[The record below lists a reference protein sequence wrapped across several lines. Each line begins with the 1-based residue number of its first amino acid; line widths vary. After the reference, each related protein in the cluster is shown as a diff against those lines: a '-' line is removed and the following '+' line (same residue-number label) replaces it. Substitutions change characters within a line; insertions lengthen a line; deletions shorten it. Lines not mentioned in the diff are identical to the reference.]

1 MTREEEEEV
10 RLLLSRHQERIMLDL
25 GSTDLIA
32 VLVKNSVLSQS
43 EEDLLLKTAVEPPG
57 SAPSSVGALTKRKL
71 SAVASSSSGSG
82 SGGSASVSGVGGDYS
97 SSLAG
102 SSRSASVNGDHAQS
116 DNRSLTPSV
125 GGGVG
130 SAATESLND
139 AEILRVQCANLIEI
153 IAKSGFEK
161 FKQFCYAIEC
171 ECPQLIEDLINDRLK
186 SEAEAETEAVVGT
199 EAWRWRH
206 IRRGRRQPLTLA
218 HTDRGVGSSKRE
230 IFKDSARIHALAGQE
245 AEEVVVVVVVMVA
258 ATFAAV

>member
-25 GSTDLIA
+25 GSTDLLA

-43 EEDLLLKTAVEPPG
+43 EEDLLLKPYAAAAAAGTTTTATTVATDSG

-71 SAVASSSSGSG
+71 SAVVSSSSGSG
-82 SGGSASVSGVGGDYS
+82 SGGSASVSVSGVGGDYS

-116 DNRSLTPSV
+116 DNRSLTPP
-125 GGGVG
+125 VG
-130 SAATESLND
+130 SSGSAGVAVTESLND
-139 AEILRVQCANLIEI
+139 AEILRLQCDNLIDI
-153 IAKSGFEK
+153 IAKNGFEK

-186 SEAEAETEAVVGT
+186 NG
-199 EAWRWRH
+199 
-206 IRRGRRQPLTLA
+206 
-218 HTDRGVGSSKRE
+218 K
-230 IFKDSARIHALAGQE
+230 
-245 AEEVVVVVVVMVA
+245 
-258 ATFAAV
+258 

>member
-25 GSTDLIA
+25 GSTDLLA

-43 EEDLLLKTAVEPPG
+43 EEDLLLKPYAAAAAAGTTTTTTTVATDSG

-71 SAVASSSSGSG
+71 SAVVSSSSGSG
-82 SGGSASVSGVGGDYS
+82 SGGSASVSVSGVGGDYS

-125 GGGVG
+125 GGSG
-130 SAATESLND
+130 SAGVAVTESLND
-139 AEILRVQCANLIEI
+139 AEILRLQCDNLIDI
-153 IAKSGFEK
+153 IAKNGFEK

-186 SEAEAETEAVVGT
+186 NG
-199 EAWRWRH
+199 
-206 IRRGRRQPLTLA
+206 
-218 HTDRGVGSSKRE
+218 K
-230 IFKDSARIHALAGQE
+230 
-245 AEEVVVVVVVMVA
+245 
-258 ATFAAV
+258 

>member
-25 GSTDLIA
+25 GSTDLLA

-43 EEDLLLKTAVEPPG
+43 EEDLLLKPYAAAAADTVAAAAAEPG

-125 GGGVG
+125 GGGVSG
-130 SAATESLND
+130 NGGAATEALND
-139 AEILRVQCANLIEI
+139 AEILRLQCANLIEI

-186 SEAEAETEAVVGT
+186 SG
-199 EAWRWRH
+199 
-206 IRRGRRQPLTLA
+206 
-218 HTDRGVGSSKRE
+218 K
-230 IFKDSARIHALAGQE
+230 
-245 AEEVVVVVVVMVA
+245 
-258 ATFAAV
+258 

>member
-25 GSTDLIA
+25 GSTDLLA

-43 EEDLLLKTAVEPPG
+43 EEDLLLKPYASASAASAVATVAETG

-125 GGGVG
+125 GGSG
-130 SAATESLND
+130 SNGGTVTETLND
-139 AEILRVQCANLIEI
+139 AEILRLQCANLIDI

-161 FKQFCYAIEC
+161 FKRFCYAIEC

-186 SEAEAETEAVVGT
+186 SG
-199 EAWRWRH
+199 
-206 IRRGRRQPLTLA
+206 
-218 HTDRGVGSSKRE
+218 K
-230 IFKDSARIHALAGQE
+230 
-245 AEEVVVVVVVMVA
+245 
-258 ATFAAV
+258 

>member
-130 SAATESLND
+130 VGVSVGSAATEALND

-186 SEAEAETEAVVGT
+186 SG
-199 EAWRWRH
+199 
-206 IRRGRRQPLTLA
+206 
-218 HTDRGVGSSKRE
+218 K
-230 IFKDSARIHALAGQE
+230 
-245 AEEVVVVVVVMVA
+245 
-258 ATFAAV
+258 

>member
-25 GSTDLIA
+25 GSTDLLA

-43 EEDLLLKTAVEPPG
+43 EEDLLLKPYAAAAAAAAGTTTTTVATDSG

-71 SAVASSSSGSG
+71 SAVVSSSSGSG
-82 SGGSASVSGVGGDYS
+82 GSASVSVSGVGGDYS

-125 GGGVG
+125 GGSG
-130 SAATESLND
+130 SAGVAVTESLND
-139 AEILRVQCANLIEI
+139 AEILRLQCDNLIDI
-153 IAKSGFEK
+153 IAKNGFEK

-186 SEAEAETEAVVGT
+186 SG
-199 EAWRWRH
+199 
-206 IRRGRRQPLTLA
+206 
-218 HTDRGVGSSKRE
+218 K
-230 IFKDSARIHALAGQE
+230 
-245 AEEVVVVVVVMVA
+245 
-258 ATFAAV
+258 

>member
-25 GSTDLIA
+25 GSTDLLA

-43 EEDLLLKTAVEPPG
+43 EEDLLLKPYAAAAATTITAATTTTTEATETG

-71 SAVASSSSGSG
+71 SAVVSSSSGSG
-82 SGGSASVSGVGGDYS
+82 SGSGGSASVSVSGVGGDYS

-125 GGGVG
+125 GGSAGIGIGVG
-130 SAATESLND
+130 VAVTESLND
-139 AEILRVQCANLIEI
+139 AEILRLQCANLIDI
-153 IAKSGFEK
+153 IARNGFEK

-186 SEAEAETEAVVGT
+186 SG
-199 EAWRWRH
+199 
-206 IRRGRRQPLTLA
+206 
-218 HTDRGVGSSKRE
+218 K
-230 IFKDSARIHALAGQE
+230 
-245 AEEVVVVVVVMVA
+245 
-258 ATFAAV
+258 

>member
-25 GSTDLIA
+25 GSTDLLA

-43 EEDLLLKTAVEPPG
+43 EEDLLLKPYAAAAAAAGTTTTTVATDSG

-71 SAVASSSSGSG
+71 SAVVSSSSGSG
-82 SGGSASVSGVGGDYS
+82 GSASVSVSGVGGDYS

-125 GGGVG
+125 GGSG
-130 SAATESLND
+130 SAGVAVTESLND
-139 AEILRVQCANLIEI
+139 AEILRLQCDNLIDI
-153 IAKSGFEK
+153 IAKNGFEK

-186 SEAEAETEAVVGT
+186 SG
-199 EAWRWRH
+199 
-206 IRRGRRQPLTLA
+206 
-218 HTDRGVGSSKRE
+218 K
-230 IFKDSARIHALAGQE
+230 
-245 AEEVVVVVVVMVA
+245 
-258 ATFAAV
+258 

>member
-25 GSTDLIA
+25 GSTDLLA

-43 EEDLLLKTAVEPPG
+43 EEDLLLKPYAAAAAAGGTTTSTTVATDSG

-71 SAVASSSSGSG
+71 SAVVSSSSGSG
-82 SGGSASVSGVGGDYS
+82 GSASVSVSGVGGDYS

-125 GGGVG
+125 GGSG
-130 SAATESLND
+130 SAGVAVTESLND
-139 AEILRVQCANLIEI
+139 AEILRLQCDNLIDI
-153 IAKSGFEK
+153 IAKNGFEK

-186 SEAEAETEAVVGT
+186 NG
-199 EAWRWRH
+199 
-206 IRRGRRQPLTLA
+206 
-218 HTDRGVGSSKRE
+218 K
-230 IFKDSARIHALAGQE
+230 
-245 AEEVVVVVVVMVA
+245 
-258 ATFAAV
+258 

>member
-25 GSTDLIA
+25 GSTDLLA

-43 EEDLLLKTAVEPPG
+43 EEDLLLKPYAAAAAAGTTTTATTVATDSG

-71 SAVASSSSGSG
+71 SAVVSSSSGSG
-82 SGGSASVSGVGGDYS
+82 SGGSASVSVSGVGGDYS

-125 GGGVG
+125 GGSG
-130 SAATESLND
+130 SAGVAVTESLND
-139 AEILRVQCANLIEI
+139 AEILRLQCDNLIDI
-153 IAKSGFEK
+153 IAKNGFEK

-186 SEAEAETEAVVGT
+186 NG
-199 EAWRWRH
+199 
-206 IRRGRRQPLTLA
+206 
-218 HTDRGVGSSKRE
+218 K
-230 IFKDSARIHALAGQE
+230 
-245 AEEVVVVVVVMVA
+245 
-258 ATFAAV
+258 

>member
-25 GSTDLIA
+25 GSTDLLA

-43 EEDLLLKTAVEPPG
+43 EEDLLLKPYAAAAAAAGTTTTATTTIATDSG

-71 SAVASSSSGSG
+71 SAVVSSSSGSG
-82 SGGSASVSGVGGDYS
+82 SGGSASVSVSGVGGDYS

-125 GGGVG
+125 GGSG
-130 SAATESLND
+130 SAGVAVTESLND
-139 AEILRVQCANLIEI
+139 AEILRLQCDNLIDI
-153 IAKSGFEK
+153 IAKNGFEK

-186 SEAEAETEAVVGT
+186 NG
-199 EAWRWRH
+199 
-206 IRRGRRQPLTLA
+206 
-218 HTDRGVGSSKRE
+218 K
-230 IFKDSARIHALAGQE
+230 
-245 AEEVVVVVVVMVA
+245 
-258 ATFAAV
+258 

>member
-25 GSTDLIA
+25 GSTDLLA

-43 EEDLLLKTAVEPPG
+43 EEDLLLKPYAAAAAASAATTTTTIATDTG

-71 SAVASSSSGSG
+71 SAVVSSSSGSG
-82 SGGSASVSGVGGDYS
+82 GSASVSVSGVGGDYS

-125 GGGVG
+125 GGSG
-130 SAATESLND
+130 SAGVTVTESLND
-139 AEILRVQCANLIEI
+139 AEILRLQCDNLIDI
-153 IAKSGFEK
+153 IAKNGFEK

-186 SEAEAETEAVVGT
+186 SG
-199 EAWRWRH
+199 
-206 IRRGRRQPLTLA
+206 
-218 HTDRGVGSSKRE
+218 K
-230 IFKDSARIHALAGQE
+230 
-245 AEEVVVVVVVMVA
+245 
-258 ATFAAV
+258 

>member
-25 GSTDLIA
+25 GSTDLLA

-43 EEDLLLKTAVEPPG
+43 EEDLLLKPYAAAAAVAAGTTTTTTTIATDSG

-71 SAVASSSSGSG
+71 SAVVSSSSGSG
-82 SGGSASVSGVGGDYS
+82 SGGSASVSVSGVGGDYS

-125 GGGVG
+125 GGSG
-130 SAATESLND
+130 SAGVAVTESLND
-139 AEILRVQCANLIEI
+139 AEILRLQCDNLIDI
-153 IAKSGFEK
+153 IAKNGFEK

-186 SEAEAETEAVVGT
+186 NG
-199 EAWRWRH
+199 
-206 IRRGRRQPLTLA
+206 
-218 HTDRGVGSSKRE
+218 K
-230 IFKDSARIHALAGQE
+230 
-245 AEEVVVVVVVMVA
+245 
-258 ATFAAV
+258 

>member
-25 GSTDLIA
+25 GSTDLLA

-43 EEDLLLKTAVEPPG
+43 EEDLLLKPYAAAAAAGTTTTTVATDSG

-71 SAVASSSSGSG
+71 SAVVSSSSGSG
-82 SGGSASVSGVGGDYS
+82 SGGSASVSVSGVGGDYS

-125 GGGVG
+125 GGSG
-130 SAATESLND
+130 SAGVAVTESLND
-139 AEILRVQCANLIEI
+139 AEILRLQCDNLIDI
-153 IAKSGFEK
+153 IAKNGFEK

-186 SEAEAETEAVVGT
+186 NG
-199 EAWRWRH
+199 
-206 IRRGRRQPLTLA
+206 
-218 HTDRGVGSSKRE
+218 K
-230 IFKDSARIHALAGQE
+230 
-245 AEEVVVVVVVMVA
+245 
-258 ATFAAV
+258 

>member
-25 GSTDLIA
+25 GSTDLLA

-43 EEDLLLKTAVEPPG
+43 EEDLLLKPYAAAAAAGTTTTATTIATDSG

-71 SAVASSSSGSG
+71 SAVVSSSSGSG
-82 SGGSASVSGVGGDYS
+82 SGGSASVSVSGVGGDYS

-125 GGGVG
+125 GGSGNAGV
-130 SAATESLND
+130 AVTESLND
-139 AEILRVQCANLIEI
+139 AEILRLQCDNLIDI
-153 IAKSGFEK
+153 IAKNGFEK

-186 SEAEAETEAVVGT
+186 NG
-199 EAWRWRH
+199 
-206 IRRGRRQPLTLA
+206 
-218 HTDRGVGSSKRE
+218 K
-230 IFKDSARIHALAGQE
+230 
-245 AEEVVVVVVVMVA
+245 
-258 ATFAAV
+258 

>member
-25 GSTDLIA
+25 GSTDLLA

-43 EEDLLLKTAVEPPG
+43 EEDLLLKPYAAAAAVAAGTTTTTTTIATDSG

-71 SAVASSSSGSG
+71 SAVVSSSSGSG
-82 SGGSASVSGVGGDYS
+82 GSASVSVSGVGGDYS

-125 GGGVG
+125 GGSG
-130 SAATESLND
+130 SAGVAVTESLND
-139 AEILRVQCANLIEI
+139 AEILRLQCDNLIDI
-153 IAKSGFEK
+153 IAKNGFEK

-186 SEAEAETEAVVGT
+186 NG
-199 EAWRWRH
+199 
-206 IRRGRRQPLTLA
+206 
-218 HTDRGVGSSKRE
+218 K
-230 IFKDSARIHALAGQE
+230 
-245 AEEVVVVVVVMVA
+245 
-258 ATFAAV
+258 